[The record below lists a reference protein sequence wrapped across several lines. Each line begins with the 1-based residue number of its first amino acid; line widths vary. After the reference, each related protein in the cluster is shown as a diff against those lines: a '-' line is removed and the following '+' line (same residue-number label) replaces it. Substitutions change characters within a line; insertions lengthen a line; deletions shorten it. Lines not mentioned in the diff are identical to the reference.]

1 MKLKTILLAVLAAGT
16 LNACSS
22 TVEPIRYYQLPD
34 SAFRLPEQVGK
45 PIAVQIVLAEHLREQ
60 GLVYQTDD
68 VHVNFAQKNV
78 WANALDDALA
88 ANLANKLNAQ
98 TTQVYI
104 PKKWANDVSGSLKI
118 YIDRFQ
124 GTHRGVT
131 EISGYGQ
138 WSNGKTRA
146 FHVQTPQQGDGY
158 AAMVQSLNAGLH
170 EVAQQ
175 LAR

>member
-1 MKLKTILLAVLAAGT
+1 MKLKQIVLMALAIGT

-22 TVEPIRYYQLPD
+22 TVEPIRHYQLPD
-34 SAFRLPEQVGK
+34 SAFRLPENATK
-45 PIAVQIVLAEHLREQ
+45 PIALQVVLAQHLREQ
-60 GLVYQTDD
+60 GLVYQTDE
-68 VHVNFAQKNV
+68 VNLNFAQKNV
-78 WANALDDALA
+78 WASALDEALA

-98 TTQVYI
+98 TAQIYV
-104 PKKWANDVSGSLKI
+104 PQKWANNVSGSLKV

-138 WSNGKTRA
+138 WSNGKIRA

-158 AAMVQSLNAGLH
+158 AAMVESLNAGLR
-170 EVAQQ
+170 EVSQA